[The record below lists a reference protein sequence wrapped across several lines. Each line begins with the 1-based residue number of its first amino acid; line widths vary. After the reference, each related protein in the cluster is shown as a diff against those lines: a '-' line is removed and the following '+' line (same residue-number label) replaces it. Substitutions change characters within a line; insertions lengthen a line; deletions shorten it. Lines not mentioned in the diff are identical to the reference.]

1 MNSCL
6 SINDALTDLFSRY
19 GVAVELRTHLELELE
34 RAKDD
39 LERLIEERDEL
50 LARIVE
56 ARPEERGGSAAI
68 TRIGAGPAS

>member
-1 MNSCL
+1 MKACI
-6 SINDALTDLFSRY
+6 SINDALTDLISRY

-56 ARPEERGGSAAI
+56 ARPEERGGSAAC
-68 TRIGAGPAS
+68 AGFGVGTAS

>member
-6 SINDALTDLFSRY
+6 SINDDLTDLFSRY